1 MTGFQELRGKTLM
14 LSPAMPK
21 RLKQPLLMSTDR
33 NRTVQEK
40 HYLNLAGFACSI
52 MKDPLR
58 KFPMK
63 QIHNGIGKGVEA
75 GKEEKHF

>member
-1 MTGFQELRGKTLM
+1 M
-14 LSPAMPK
+14 LSPAMLK
-21 RLKQPLLMSTDR
+21 RLRQPLVMSTGR

-40 HYLNLAGFACSI
+40 QHLNLAGFACSV

-63 QIHNGIGKGVEA
+63 KIHNGTEKGVEA
-75 GKEEKHF
+75 GAYERKETFLIEELV